1 MTFDKWLL
9 TFMDCI
15 DLQQQIEEKKYKID
29 INIIYKEIAI
39 NRNVRKHNSAKKK

>member
-1 MTFDKWLL
+1 
-9 TFMDCI
+9 MDCI

-39 NRNVRKHNSAKKK
+39 NRNVKKHTARKR

>member
-1 MTFDKWLL
+1 
-9 TFMDCI
+9 MDCI

-39 NRNVRKHNSAKKK
+39 NRYCQFKETYKCPKYGRKL